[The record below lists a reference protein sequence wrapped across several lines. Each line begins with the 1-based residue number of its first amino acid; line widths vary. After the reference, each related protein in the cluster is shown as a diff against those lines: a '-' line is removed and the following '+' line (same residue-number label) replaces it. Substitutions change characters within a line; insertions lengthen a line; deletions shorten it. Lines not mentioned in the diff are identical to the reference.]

1 MSASSTFRASV
12 SPTGLRRADEALPN
26 EDTLA
31 RYLRDIARTPLLSR
45 EDEAAL
51 ARRVRNGDRAA
62 FEALVRANLRF
73 VVTVARHYPSRRVPL
88 PDRIAEGNLGLLRA
102 AERFDP
108 SQGARFVTYAVYWI
122 RQAIGRAVG
131 EQSGLVHVPREALR
145 AANDSTHDRE
155 SRRAADSQRRWNS
168 ERARIAL
175 RPALSLDTP
184 LDDDTTTPLAET
196 IAAEGHAADAAAETT
211 AIRRAIAQALATL
224 SERDGLIVRLHF
236 GLDGRGPFPA
246 EEIASQL
253 GVPVRRVKQRLALAI
268 AHLRQGEAA
277 RALAAF
283 AS

>member
-1 MSASSTFRASV
+1 MSASSTLRPNV
-12 SPTGLRRADEALPN
+12 SPAGLRRPHEAVPN

-31 RYLRDIARTPLLSR
+31 GYLREIARTPLLTR

-51 ARRVRNGDRAA
+51 TRRARNGDRAA
-62 FEALVRANLRF
+62 FEALVSANLRF
-73 VVTVARHYPSRRVPL
+73 VVTVARHYPSRRVSL

-131 EQSGLVHVPREALR
+131 AQSRLVRVPREALK
-145 AANDSTHDRE
+145 AATDSTDDRK
-155 SRRAADSQRRWNS
+155 STRAADSQRRWNS

-196 IAAEGHAADAAAETT
+196 IAAEGHAADAGVEAT

-224 SERDGLIVRLHF
+224 SDRDGLIVRLHF
-236 GLDGRGPFPA
+236 GLDGGGPFTV
-246 EEIASQL
+246 EEISSHVGMPA
-253 GVPVRRVKQRLALAI
+253 RRVKQRLALAI
-268 AHLRQGEAA
+268 ARLRQGEAA
-277 RALAAF
+277 RALVAF
-283 AS
+283 SS